1 MLTNIVDNS
10 LWIEQIDKALL
21 TTFKQHYANVF
32 CTKDIKCVIRAPEK
46 EFNESDCPCI
56 SIYCVS
62 SEDDKDRMMSQVQR
76 TETIDNSLCICE
88 NPQPKELTYH
98 IEFWSNYQSDMVK
111 MTLDF
116 EAFLKNRVIKA
127 INASGDEVPCY
138 YDTTKDIVRSDFVK
152 NGKRLFHATAILSV
166 KGEIDRFMPKPTR
179 TPSVIEFNSRR
190 I

>member
-1 MLTNIVDNS
+1 MANIVDNS
-10 LWIEQIDKALL
+10 VWIEQIDRALL
-21 TTFKQHYANVF
+21 TTFKDHYANVF
-32 CTKDIKCVIRAPEK
+32 CTKDISCAIRTPEK
-46 EFNESDCPCI
+46 EFSSSDCPCI

-62 SEDDKDRMMSQVQR
+62 SEDDKDRMLSQVQR
-76 TETIDNSLCICE
+76 TEVINNSLCLCE

-127 INASGDEVPCY
+127 INANGEEVPCY
-138 YDTTKDIVRSDFVK
+138 YDTTKDIVRSDVIK
-152 NGKRLFHATAILSV
+152 EGKRLFHATAILSV
-166 KGEIDRFMPKPTR
+166 KGEIDRFIPQQTQ
-179 TPSVIEFNSRR
+179 TPSVTEFNLRR